1 MIRTIFVKNG
11 SVITMDSNRR
21 IIENGAVAI
30 ENDKIVEVGKTEDL
44 QKNYGASEFV
54 IDAKN
59 KAVMPGLV
67 NLHYHSH
74 FFTRGLF
81 QSETPKKTLDELLCE
96 FFYPLAKKM
105 TPEEIFAEASLAY
118 VDSIKSGT
126 TCVND
131 IYWHLGALADAAKET
146 GLRAVICSEALD
158 IVESENIGDNEK
170 GFLEKNNLANGRI
183 KIWFGIEW
191 LPVCSRDMVMKVR
204 ELANKYRTGIHI
216 HLNESMWEVEK
227 CKKMFGK
234 RPIEEAYD
242 LGVLGEDCVAAH
254 CVWVSDRE
262 LRILRDTK
270 TNVAH
275 NPVSNLILANG
286 FARIPEMISS
296 GINVGLGTDAPN
308 NNSDML
314 ETMKLASIMQKGFK
328 LDITQMPFDKILEMA
343 TINGAKALGMEKE
356 IGSIEVGKKADII
369 LLNLRST
376 KFEPV
381 VMGKYSNLIPNIVY
395 SAHGEDVD
403 TSIID
408 GQIVMQNRQLKTVDE
423 EKVIENAK
431 ETMVSVADK
440 IFS

>member
-1 MIRTIFVKNG
+1 MTETIFVKNG
-11 SVITMDSNRR
+11 LLITMNGNRE
-21 IIENGAVAI
+21 IIKDGAVSI
-30 ENDKIVEVGKTEDL
+30 KDNKIVAIGKTEDL
-44 QKNYGASEFV
+44 KKDHSNADV
-54 IDAKN
+54 ILDAKN
-59 KAVMPGLV
+59 KAIMPGLV

-81 QSETPKKTLDELLCE
+81 QSETPEKTLDELLCE

-105 TPEEIFAEASLAY
+105 SPEDVYAEASIAY

-131 IYWHLGALADAAKET
+131 IYWRIGALADAAKET

-158 IVESENIGDNEK
+158 IVESENIEDNEK

-191 LPVCSRDMVMKVR
+191 LPVCSNEMVMKVR
-204 ELANKYRTGIHI
+204 ELANKYKTGIHI

-234 RPIEEAYD
+234 RPIEQAYD

-262 LRILRDTK
+262 MRILKDTN
-270 TNVAH
+270 THVVH

-286 FARIPEMISS
+286 FARIPEMLAT

-308 NNSDML
+308 NNSDMF
-314 ETMKLASIMQKGFK
+314 ETMKIASIMQKGFK
-328 LDITQMPFDKILEMA
+328 LDITQMPYDTVFEMA

-356 IGSIEVGKKADII
+356 IGSLEIGKKADLI
-369 LLNLRST
+369 LVNLRST

-381 VMGKYSNLIPNIVY
+381 VLGQLSNIIPNMVY

-408 GQIVMQNRQLKTVDE
+408 GKIVMQNRELKTVDE
-423 EKVIENAK
+423 EKVIDDAK
-431 ETMVSVADK
+431 KTMNSVMNK
-440 IFS
+440 IF